1 MTSVGTQLR
10 SAREDQQRSL
20 AEIAEDLCIT
30 HRYLR
35 AIEEDDLAGLPG
47 VFFYKSFVKQYASIL
62 QVDMKQLQPGI
73 EALCPSVVE
82 PSESALPLA
91 ARPLLSHGTAQPI
104 RQPEPVLQDFNRYV
118 SDRRIGV
125 AASGLVVVL
134 LVCSGFYAWWTK
146 APAPAVTVQTQS
158 APAQPQTAVTS
169 VTIPV
174 TQSGTI
180 TRAELN
186 VSATETTW
194 LSITA
199 NGKEIFSGVLQP
211 SQSKTLTGVE
221 GAQIRVGNAGGIEVR
236 WKGKPIGPFGP
247 SGQVR
252 TVQLTE
258 DNFKIIPPEQPPT
271 PDPAL

>member
-1 MTSVGTQLR
+1 MTSVGIQLR
-10 SAREDQQRSL
+10 SAREEQQRSL
-20 AEIAEDLCIT
+20 AEIAQDLCIT
-30 HRYLR
+30 QGYLR
-35 AIEEDDLAGLPG
+35 AIEEDDLNGLPG
-47 VFFYKSFVKQYASIL
+47 VFFYKSFVKQYARSL
-62 QVDMKQLQPGI
+62 GVDLKLLQPGI
-73 EALCPSVVE
+73 EAMCPTLVQTS
-82 PSESALPLA
+82 PAATALP
-91 ARPLLSHGTAQPI
+91 ARPVLADGSAQPI
-104 RQPEPVLQDFNRYV
+104 RLPEPLLQDFNRYV

-125 AASGLVVVL
+125 AASGLVGVL
-134 LVCSGFYAWWTK
+134 LVCSGFYAWWIK
-146 APAPAVTVQTQS
+146 APVLTAQTP
-158 APAQPQTAVTS
+158 PAQPQSHARS
-169 VTIPV
+169 LTIPV
-174 TQSGTI
+174 TETGTI

-258 DNFKIIPPEQPPT
+258 DNFKIIPPEPAAT
-271 PDPAL
+271 DPAL

>member
-1 MTSVGTQLR
+1 
-10 SAREDQQRSL
+10 
-20 AEIAEDLCIT
+20 
-30 HRYLR
+30 
-35 AIEEDDLAGLPG
+35 
-47 VFFYKSFVKQYASIL
+47 
-62 QVDMKQLQPGI
+62 
-73 EALCPSVVE
+73 
-82 PSESALPLA
+82 
-91 ARPLLSHGTAQPI
+91 
-104 RQPEPVLQDFNRYV
+104 
-118 SDRRIGV
+118 
-125 AASGLVVVL
+125 
-134 LVCSGFYAWWTK
+134 
-146 APAPAVTVQTQS
+146 VQTQS
-158 APAQPQTAVTS
+158 APAQPQTAVAS

-186 VSATETTW
+186 VSATETTGP
-194 LSITA
+194 SITA

-258 DNFKIIPPEQPPT
+258 DNFKIIPPEQPAT
-271 PDPAL
+271 TDPAL